1 MFVAKIQ
8 VDGGKSEGGEDRKK
22 ERMAERKKETSQ
34 YRVTVSFNSGPEFE
48 SHLCT
53 SYDPEPSGTAV
64 T

>member
-48 SHLCT
+48 SHINCINCLI
-53 SYDPEPSGTAV
+53 SEIINF
-64 T
+64 

>member
-8 VDGGKSEGGEDRKK
+8 VDGGEDRKK
-22 ERMAERKKETSQ
+22 EGRAERKKETSQ
-34 YRVTVSFNSGPEFE
+34 YRVTMSFNSGPEFE

-53 SYDPEPSGTAV
+53 SYDPEASGTAM

>member
-48 SHLCT
+48 SHLCLPMT
-53 SYDPEPSGTAV
+53 QSPVAQL
-64 T
+64 